1 MRKIHLAAILTSLIF
16 NSCGGGGETSSSP
29 VPPVHAAGPPSFSG
43 TYSFSLTSFNVNNTG
58 TGNTLPMTGVLT
70 ATPPATAGGQG
81 NVSGE
86 LFAAQGTTLFAAQG
100 TTFCSNTF
108 TGTFQV
114 DTNNGIATGIL
125 TFSTAFGSAS
135 CYTSGNTSF
144 AASPGA
150 SASSGGPGSRVF
162 LSVGSLNIP
171 AASGEAVLQ

>member
-1 MRKIHLAAILTSLIF
+1 MLMRKSRLAAILTSLILT
-16 NSCGGGGETSSSP
+16 SCGGGTSSSP

-43 TYSFSLTSFNVNNTG
+43 TYSFSLTSFNVNNTS

-86 LFAAQGTTLFAAQG
+86 LFAAQGTT
-100 TTFCSNTF
+100 FCSNTF

-125 TFSTAFGSAS
+125 TFSTAVGSAS

>member
-1 MRKIHLAAILTSLIF
+1 
-16 NSCGGGGETSSSP
+16 
-29 VPPVHAAGPPSFSG
+29 
-43 TYSFSLTSFNVNNTG
+43 
-58 TGNTLPMTGVLT
+58 MTGVLT

-125 TFSTAFGSAS
+125 TFSMAVGSAP